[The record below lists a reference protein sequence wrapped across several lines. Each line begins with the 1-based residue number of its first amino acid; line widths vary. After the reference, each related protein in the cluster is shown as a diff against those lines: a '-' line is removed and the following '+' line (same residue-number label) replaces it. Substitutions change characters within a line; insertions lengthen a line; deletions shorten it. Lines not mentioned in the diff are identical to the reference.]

1 MIGAIL
7 KRLDQI
13 ATSLDKIEK
22 HLQGKQLQ
30 NTFDSTV
37 KPVEGKQRF
46 ANKQGMK
53 RG

>member
-22 HLQGKQLQ
+22 HLGNQKLQ
-30 NTFDSTV
+30 NV
-37 KPVEGKQRF
+37 IEGKVNQEGKQRF
-46 ANKQGMK
+46 ANKTGMK